1 MAGSFSRLGE
11 PLLVVTGLSWVIGVE
26 QKIFMQ
32 ESDASNFL
40 KKRSKR
46 SPKSQEEVNGKDA
59 AAPSGSFSAQQ
70 LDRRDCKG
78 PTAHPRSFGITATA
92 AAIENLHISSIAGHI
107 CDYAVRIRN
116 KKGRCHMHL
125 TLRRYILVSAS

>member
-1 MAGSFSRLGE
+1 
-11 PLLVVTGLSWVIGVE
+11 
-26 QKIFMQ
+26 MQ

-40 KKRSKR
+40 KKRGKR
-46 SPKSQEEVNGKDA
+46 SPKSQEEVNGKDT
-59 AAPSGSFSAQQ
+59 AAPRFLLCPAAGPQG
-70 LDRRDCKG
+70 LKG

-107 CDYAVRIRN
+107 FDYAVRIMN

-125 TLRRYILVSAS
+125 TLMRYILVSES